1 MKNLLCMISLLL
13 CCSCATIQNDH
24 DPLEPVN
31 RVTDK
36 VNDGLDRALLKPL
49 ATGYK
54 TVISKDVR
62 TAVSNFYDNATYLNT
77 VLNSFLQGK
86 GKQGLNDLGRFVV
99 NTTVGMLGFADIA
112 SSIGLEKHNEDLGQT
127 LAVWGVPQGAYL
139 IYPFYGPN
147 SVRKTPDFFTS
158 TATDALFWA
167 SFVLAPQVTIP
178 LTVLKYTDARA
189 RLDDAAD
196 MRDDMALDP
205 YLFTRNAWRQNREY
219 QIYDGHPPEKT
230 NSSVDD
236 PFSDDDFFSEEGQ

>member
-1 MKNLLCMISLLL
+1 MKTLLFIPILFFTVA
-13 CCSCATIQNDH
+13 CATVHNDH
-24 DPLEPVN
+24 DPIEPVN

-54 TVISKDVR
+54 AVTSKGVR

-86 GKQGLNDLGRFVV
+86 GKQGLNDLERFLV
-99 NTTVGMLGFADIA
+99 NSTVGMLGLADIA
-112 SSIGLEKHNEDLGQT
+112 SSIGLQKHNEDLGQT

-139 IYPFYGPN
+139 IFPFYGPN
-147 SVRKTPDFFTS
+147 SVRKTPDFITS

-167 SFVLAPQVTIP
+167 SLVLAPQVTIP

-205 YLFTRNAWRQNREY
+205 YLFTRNAWRQHREY

-230 NSSVDD
+230 DSSAND
-236 PFSDDDFFSEEGQ
+236 PFAEDDFFSEEGQ